1 MSLLEFLVFVAV
13 GCGVGFLG
21 GLFGVGGGFILV
33 PILIFSYEHLGISP
47 FVLTHVAIGTSLFVV
62 LFTSLSS
69 SYQQSKQRNIEW
81 RAVLVIGFSSAL
93 TAFAAAKLAAALSG
107 RHLTIAFTLI
117 VITAAI
123 KMLTESKTKAQ
134 EKLELRSRPNTL
146 GLVVI
151 GLVAGIVSALAGIG
165 GGVFTIPMMYYFL
178 KMPLKLAIG
187 TSSAA
192 IFITALFSV
201 IGFVING
208 IARPELPAG
217 SFGFVDLHRGIAL
230 SIGTFLLARAGAY
243 VSFRTHPYRL
253 RKLFALFVMLVAIYL
268 LVK

>member
-1 MSLLEFLVFVAV
+1 MSLLEFLIFVVA

-21 GLFGVGGGFILV
+21 GLFGGGGGFILV
-33 PILIFSYEHLGISP
+33 PILIFSYERSGVSP
-47 FVLTHVAIGTSLFVV
+47 SVLTHVAIGTSLFVV

-69 SYQQSKQRNIEW
+69 SYQHGKQKNIDW
-81 RAVLVIGFSSAL
+81 RAVFVIGLSSAL
-93 TAFAAAKLAAALSG
+93 TAFGTSRVAAALSG
-107 RHLTIAFTLI
+107 MHLRMAFGII
-117 VITAAI
+117 VMVAAI
-123 KMLTESKTKAQ
+123 RMLTESKTEARKKI
-134 EKLELRSRPNTL
+134 ESSFRPSTL
-146 GLVVI
+146 GLI
-151 GLVAGIVSALAGIG
+151 LTGFAAGVVSALAGIG

-208 IARPELPAG
+208 MGHPDLPAG
-217 SFGFVDLHRGIAL
+217 SIGFLDLQRGIAL
-230 SIGTFLLARAGAY
+230 GIGTFLLARVGAY
-243 VSFRTHPYRL
+243 GSFKTHPFRL
-253 RKLFALFVMLVAIYL
+253 RKLFALFVILVAVYL